1 MHRSASL
8 PPSVNPPRRICII
21 AEGQLGDLLILS
33 PALRAFSESFPS
45 ASLSVLVL
53 QRRSY
58 DGTSS
63 AAHSVLSETP
73 QGGTAAV
80 LRADPHVACV
90 AEIDRGLLRALRGA
104 SRVRA
109 EWSIIR
115 WLRRGKF
122 DTVVCT
128 FPQDRFYLWAF
139 LSGAR
144 MRVGEEGKPFS
155 ALLSTPVRKKKSE
168 GGVLAYYCAL
178 AEAAGAAVKSERTS
192 VVISPV
198 HRERAAARWRS
209 LGLPEEGPVVAV
221 HPGASGGY
229 RIWPPARYAALIDH
243 LQRKGIPVI
252 LAGSGFDGEVLA
264 EVSKRCGKAP
274 CQVITA
280 DVLELA
286 ALLEKCVLCV
296 SNNSGPRHLAVAC
309 GVRSLALIPRFDDV
323 EWKIYADETE
333 AGTMQSREE
342 CPACPRT
349 ACRNTLPPG
358 ERYGS
363 YCMRALRVEEVAAR
377 VDLLLGFPPGADHGA
392 M

>member
-198 HRERAAARWRS
+198 HRERAAARWRQS
-209 LGLPEEGPVVAV
+209 WPCIPGRAEDTGSGPP
-221 HPGASGGY
+221 PGTQLSSTICSGRGY
-229 RIWPPARYAALIDH
+229 R
-243 LQRKGIPVI
+243 
-252 LAGSGFDGEVLA
+252 
-264 EVSKRCGKAP
+264 
-274 CQVITA
+274 
-280 DVLELA
+280 
-286 ALLEKCVLCV
+286 
-296 SNNSGPRHLAVAC
+296 
-309 GVRSLALIPRFDDV
+309 
-323 EWKIYADETE
+323 
-333 AGTMQSREE
+333 
-342 CPACPRT
+342 
-349 ACRNTLPPG
+349 
-358 ERYGS
+358 
-363 YCMRALRVEEVAAR
+363 
-377 VDLLLGFPPGADHGA
+377 
-392 M
+392 